1 MSKRIK
7 QIKELVRLDKLTVP
21 EIVAFLD
28 SLNIEVESDNYR
40 SLKTTVRLLPDE
52 WSRYEQAGY

>member
-1 MSKRIK
+1 MSDNIVL
-7 QIKELVRLDKLTVP
+7 IKELVRLDKLTVP

-52 WSRYEQAGY
+52 WSRYEPNR

>member
-1 MSKRIK
+1 MSDNIVL
-7 QIKELVRLDKLTVP
+7 IKELVRLDKLTVP

-40 SLKTTVRLLPDE
+40 SLKTTISLLPDE
-52 WSRYEQAGY
+52 WDGRYEPK

>member
-1 MSKRIK
+1 MSDNIVL
-7 QIKELVRLDKLTVP
+7 IKELVRLDKLTVP

-40 SLKTTVRLLPDE
+40 SLKTTISLLPDE
-52 WSRYEQAGY
+52 WSRYEPK